1 MKWKKTFMNKE
12 DLFAKMKYRL
22 RAAYPQYT
30 FTIKENSLVMNNKT
44 AGTFMEAL
52 SVPILRYNK
61 ESDKM
66 ILFFP
71 KVVSPGKN
79 TSSPGKEYVAPTI
92 DTYNLDYY
100 NVSDS
105 HIDYIVENL
114 LSGVIQ
120 KEVTKY
126 ESMKKDFE

>member
-1 MKWKKTFMNKE
+1 MNKE

-22 RAAYPQYT
+22 GAAYPQYT
-30 FTIKENSLVMNNKT
+30 FTIKEDSLVMNNKS
-44 AGTFMEAL
+44 ANTFIEAL
-52 SVPILRYNK
+52 TVPILRYKK
-61 ESDKM
+61 ETDKM
-66 ILFFP
+66 VLTFP
-71 KVVSPGKN
+71 KLISSGEN
-79 TSSPGKEYVAPTI
+79 TSSPGKEYIAPSI
-92 DTYNLDYY
+92 DTYAIDYY
-100 NVSDS
+100 NVSEN

>member
-1 MKWKKTFMNKE
+1 MNKE

-22 RAAYPQYT
+22 GAAYPQYT
-30 FTIKENSLVMNNKT
+30 FTIKENALVMNNKSPS
-44 AGTFMEAL
+44 TFMEAIT
-52 SVPILRYNK
+52 VPILRYNK
-61 ESDKM
+61 ETDKM
-66 ILFFP
+66 VLSFP
-71 KVVSPGKN
+71 KIISPGKN
-79 TSSPGKEYVAPTI
+79 TSSPGKEYISTSI
-92 DTYNLDYY
+92 DTYSLDYY
-100 NVSDS
+100 NVSEN

>member
-1 MKWKKTFMNKE
+1 MNKE

-22 RAAYPQYT
+22 DAAYPQYE
-30 FTIKENSLVMNNKT
+30 FTIKENALVMNNKSPS
-44 AGTFMEAL
+44 TFMEAIT
-52 SVPILRYNK
+52 VPILRYNK
-61 ESDKM
+61 ETDKM
-66 ILFFP
+66 VLSVP
-71 KVVSPGKN
+71 KIISKGKN
-79 TSSPGKEYVAPTI
+79 TSFPVKEYITPTI
-92 DTYNLDYY
+92 DIYTLDYY
-100 NVSDS
+100 NVSEN

>member
-1 MKWKKTFMNKE
+1 MNKA
-12 DLFAKMKYRL
+12 DLFDKMKYKL
-22 RAAYPQYT
+22 EDSYTQYK
-30 FTIKENSLVMNNKT
+30 FTIKENALVMNNKT

-52 SVPILRYNK
+52 SVPILRYR
-61 ESDKM
+61 EETDEM
-66 ILFFP
+66 ILSFP
-71 KVVSPGKN
+71 KVVSPCKN
-79 TSSPGKEYVAPTI
+79 TSSPGKEYISTSI

-100 NVSDS
+100 NVSEN

>member
-1 MKWKKTFMNKE
+1 MNKE

-22 RAAYPQYT
+22 DAAYPQYE
-30 FTIKENSLVMNNKT
+30 FIIKENALVMNNKSPS
-44 AGTFMEAL
+44 TFMAFLEAL
-52 SVPILRYNK
+52 SVPILRYR
-61 ESDKM
+61 EETDKM
-66 ILFFP
+66 ILSFP
-71 KVVSPGKN
+71 KIISPGKN
-79 TSSPGKEYVAPTI
+79 TSSPGKEYISTFI

-100 NVSDS
+100 NVSEN

>member
-1 MKWKKTFMNKE
+1 MNKE

-22 RAAYPQYT
+22 DAAYPQYK
-30 FTIKENSLVMNNKT
+30 FTIKENALVMNNKSPRT
-44 AGTFMEAL
+44 LMEAL
-52 SVPILRYNK
+52 SVPILRYR
-61 ESDKM
+61 EETDEM

-71 KVVSPGKN
+71 KVVSPGKS
-79 TSSPGKEYVAPTI
+79 TSSPGKEYISTSI

-100 NVSDS
+100 NVSEN

>member
-1 MKWKKTFMNKE
+1 MNKE

-22 RAAYPQYT
+22 GAAYPQYE
-30 FTIKENSLVMNNKT
+30 FTIKENALVMNNKNPSN
-44 AGTFMEAL
+44 FIEAL
-52 SVPILRYNK
+52 TVSILRYNK
-61 ESDKM
+61 TSDKM
-66 ILFFP
+66 VLYFP
-71 KVVSPGKN
+71 KVVTPGKN
-79 TSSPGKEYVAPTI
+79 TSSPGKEYVAPSI
-92 DTYNLDYY
+92 DTYTLDYY

>member
-1 MKWKKTFMNKE
+1 MNKK
-12 DLFAKMKYRL
+12 DLFEKMKYRL
-22 RAAYPQYT
+22 DAAYPQYE
-30 FTIKENSLVMNNKT
+30 FIIKENALVMNNKSPS
-44 AGTFMEAL
+44 TFMAFLEAL
-52 SVPILRYNK
+52 SVPILRYR
-61 ESDKM
+61 EETDKM
-66 ILFFP
+66 ILSFP
-71 KVVSPGKN
+71 KIISPGKN
-79 TSSPGKEYVAPTI
+79 TSSPGKEYISTSI

-100 NVSDS
+100 NVSEN

>member
-1 MKWKKTFMNKE
+1 MNKE

-22 RAAYPQYT
+22 DAAYPQYK
-30 FTIKENSLVMNNKT
+30 FIIKENALVMNNKSPS
-44 AGTFMEAL
+44 TFMAFLEAL
-52 SVPILRYNK
+52 SVPILRYR
-61 ESDKM
+61 EETDKM
-66 ILFFP
+66 ILSFP
-71 KVVSPGKN
+71 KIISPGKN
-79 TSSPGKEYVAPTI
+79 TSSPGKEYISTFI

-100 NVSDS
+100 NVSEN

>member
-1 MKWKKTFMNKE
+1 MNKE

-22 RAAYPQYT
+22 ETSYPQYK
-30 FTIKENSLVMNNKT
+30 FTIKENALVMNNKT
-44 AGTFMEAL
+44 AGTFMKAL
-52 SVPILRYNK
+52 SVPILRYR
-61 ESDKM
+61 EETDEM
-66 ILFFP
+66 ILFFQ
-71 KVVSPGKN
+71 KVVSPGKS
-79 TSSPGKEYVAPTI
+79 TSSPGKEYISTSI

-100 NVSDS
+100 NVSEN

>member
-1 MKWKKTFMNKE
+1 MDKE

-22 RAAYPQYT
+22 DAAYPQYT
-30 FTIKENSLVMNNKT
+30 FTIKENALVMNNKS
-44 AGTFMEAL
+44 ANTFIEAL
-52 SVPILRYNK
+52 TVPILRYNK
-61 ESDKM
+61 ETDKM
-66 ILFFP
+66 VLTFP
-71 KVVSPGKN
+71 KIISPEKN
-79 TSSPGKEYVAPTI
+79 ISSTGKEYIAPTI
-92 DTYNLDYY
+92 DTYTLDYY
-100 NVSDS
+100 NVSEN

>member
-1 MKWKKTFMNKE
+1 
-12 DLFAKMKYRL
+12 MKYRL
-22 RAAYPQYT
+22 EDSYPQYT
-30 FTIKENSLVMNNKT
+30 FIIKENALVMNNKT

-61 ESDKM
+61 ETDKM
-66 ILFFP
+66 VLYFP
-71 KVVSPGKN
+71 KIISSGKN
-79 TSSPGKEYVAPTI
+79 TSSPGKEYISPSI
-92 DTYNLDYY
+92 DTYTLDYY
-100 NVSDS
+100 NVSEN

>member
-1 MKWKKTFMNKE
+1 MNKE

-22 RAAYPQYT
+22 DAAYPQYE
-30 FTIKENSLVMNNKT
+30 FIIKENALVMNNKSPST
-44 AGTFMEAL
+44 LMKAL
-52 SVPILRYNK
+52 SVPILRYR
-61 ESDKM
+61 EETDEM

-71 KVVSPGKN
+71 KVVSPGKS
-79 TSSPGKEYVAPTI
+79 TSSPGKEYISTSI

-100 NVSDS
+100 NVSEN

>member
-1 MKWKKTFMNKE
+1 MNKE

-22 RAAYPQYT
+22 GAAYPQYT
-30 FTIKENSLVMNNKT
+30 FTIKENALVMNNKT

-66 ILFFP
+66 ILSFP
-71 KVVSPGKN
+71 KIVCPGKN
-79 TSSPGKEYVAPTI
+79 TSSPGKEYIAPTI
-92 DTYNLDYY
+92 DTYTLDYY
-100 NVSDS
+100 NVSEN